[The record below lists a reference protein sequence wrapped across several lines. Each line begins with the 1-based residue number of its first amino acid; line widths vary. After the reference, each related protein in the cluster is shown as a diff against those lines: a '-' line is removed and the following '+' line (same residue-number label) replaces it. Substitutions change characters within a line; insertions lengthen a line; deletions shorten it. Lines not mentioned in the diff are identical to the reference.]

1 MRRSVVTLVARR
13 EINERVQQRAFRI
26 ATALMLL
33 LVVGLVFISKIGGD
47 SQSATIGVAGPGA
60 ADLARL
66 AQPRA
71 EAAGLELKIRSY
83 PSPQAARSA
92 IEDESLGTALIVQA
106 GRQRLLVGSQAS
118 RTAVLLLQTTLAE
131 HERGGAAPP
140 GPQIEEISPPRTGT
154 SRGIAYLST
163 LLLYLVTITYG
174 YFIAMG
180 IAGEKA
186 SRVIEVI
193 LSAVTPNEILTG
205 KVAGLGLL
213 SLAQFGLLAIVGLV
227 AASAAGV
234 DLPSGGA
241 EAIILAVVFSLLGFL
256 LYACGYAV
264 TGSLVSR
271 QEDLQSSSMPL
282 TLILVAAYIL
292 TQSALA
298 APHGTLLT
306 ALSIIPVTAPIAM
319 PARVAL
325 VDVPLWEIVLAGAL
339 TLVTAL
345 LVLRLAAAIYR
356 ATVLRMGQRIPFR
369 EALRQAF

>member
-1 MRRSVVTLVARR
+1 M
-13 EINERVQQRAFRI
+13 
-26 ATALMLL
+26 
-33 LVVGLVFISKIGGD
+33 
-47 SQSATIGVAGPGA
+47 
-60 ADLARL
+60 
-66 AQPRA
+66 
-71 EAAGLELKIRSY
+71 
-83 PSPQAARSA
+83 
-92 IEDESLGTALIVQA
+92 
-106 GRQRLLVGSQAS
+106 
-118 RTAVLLLQTTLAE
+118 
-131 HERGGAAPP
+131 
-140 GPQIEEISPPRTGT
+140 
-154 SRGIAYLST
+154 
-163 LLLYLVTITYG
+163 TITYG

-180 IAGEKA
+180 IVAEKA
-186 SRVIEVI
+186 SRVIEVL

-213 SLAQFGLLAIVGLV
+213 SLAQFGLLAIVGFI
-227 AASAAGV
+227 AASVAGV

-256 LYACGYAV
+256 LYACAYAV

-282 TLILVAAYIL
+282 TLVLVAAYIL

-298 APHGTLLT
+298 SPHGTLLT

-325 VDVPLWEIVLAGAL
+325 VDVPIWEIVLAAAL

-356 ATVLRMGQRIPFR
+356 ATVLRMGQRVPLR

>member
-1 MRRSVVTLVARR
+1 MRRDVVALVARR
-13 EINERVQQRAFRI
+13 EISERVQQRAFRV
-26 ATALMLL
+26 ATVLMLV
-33 LVVGLVFISKIGGD
+33 LVVALVFLSKIGSG

-60 ADLARL
+60 ADLAQL

-71 EAAGLELKIRSY
+71 TAAGLELQLRSY

-92 IEDESLGTALIVQA
+92 IEDGSLGTALVVQG
-106 GRQRLLVGSQAS
+106 GRPRLLVGSDAS
-118 RTAVLLLQTTLAE
+118 RTAVLLLQGTLAA
-131 HERGGAAPP
+131 HERGGAPPP
-140 GPQIEEISPPRTGT
+140 GPQIEQISPPHTRT

-193 LSAVTPNEILTG
+193 LSAVSPNEILTG

-213 SLAQFGLLAIVGLV
+213 SVAQFGLLAVVGLV
-227 AASAAGV
+227 TASAAGV

-282 TLILVAAYIL
+282 TLLLVAGYIL

-298 APHGTLLT
+298 SPRGTLLT

-325 VDVPLWEIVLAGAL
+325 VDVPAWEIVLAAVL
-339 TLVTAL
+339 TLIAAL
-345 LVLRLAAAIYR
+345 LVLRLAAAIYQ